1 VRSLVTF
8 HSSLITFQ
16 EFSMRRHH
24 QLAILAASLIAIAL
38 GIYILLEPT
47 RLTQAN
53 ADLLD
58 SQIAEGQIVYAENCA
73 VCHNAAG
80 EGLGA
85 NPALNTLGVQQMDYD
100 TLYKTIARG
109 RYNTAMPAWST
120 EDGGPLNEAAIS
132 AVVALLQHGDWQQTQ
147 IVVADLG
154 LAPRVPLSVTV
165 PITTL
170 QQIALLPDGEALA
183 AAVQTY
189 AANCVACHGA
199 NGEGTS
205 LAPALNDPVI
215 RAERT
220 ADQLNKTISLGAPGT
235 VMAGWNQR
243 LSAAEID
250 QLVLL
255 VQRWDQ
261 IPPDAIPEPPAQ
273 PIIVTEQ
280 LLATGQS
287 LYTQNCSRCH
297 GTDGQGTRR
306 APALNVQSFFD
317 KVPSDQ
323 AMLQIVSSG
332 VPGTAMPAWGDRLS
346 VSEIE
351 AIVAY
356 VRSWEET
363 APAVANPQ
371 TTGGGGPPWQR
382 TGSVPNQP
390 QVSQPAG
397 GVAANPA
404 VGVSPAIDWR
414 MVSLLGVPAVIIG
427 GMLVAASFQL
437 LRLRKSP

>member
-1 VRSLVTF
+1 
-8 HSSLITFQ
+8 
-16 EFSMRRHH
+16 MRRHH
-24 QLAILAASLIAIAL
+24 QLAVLAASLIALAV
-38 GIYILLEPT
+38 GIYILLEPA

-53 ADLLD
+53 VDLLN

-80 EGLGA
+80 QGLGS
-85 NPALNTLGVQQMDYD
+85 NPALNTAGVQQMDRT

-120 EDGGPLNEAAIS
+120 EDGGPLNDAAIN

-154 LAPRVPLSVTV
+154 LAPRAPISVTV

-170 QQIALLPDGEALA
+170 QQIALLPDGAALA

-189 AANCVACHGA
+189 AANCVACHGS
-199 NGEGTS
+199 NGQGTT

-220 ADQLNKTISLGAPGT
+220 AEQLNKTISLGSPGT

-243 LSAAEID
+243 LSAEEIA
-250 QLVLL
+250 QLVTL
-255 VQRWDQ
+255 VQHWDQ
-261 IPPDAIPEPPAQ
+261 IPSDAIPEPPAQ
-273 PIIVTEQ
+273 PIIVTEK
-280 LLATGQS
+280 LLATGQT

-306 APALNVQSFFD
+306 APALNVQTFFD
-317 KVPSDQ
+317 KVTTDA
-323 AMLQIVSSG
+323 AMIQIVSSG

-346 VSEIE
+346 GSEIE

-356 VRSWEET
+356 VRSWEAT

-371 TTGGGGPPWQR
+371 ATGGGGQPWQR
-382 TGSVPNQP
+382 TGSTPTQP
-390 QVSQPAG
+390 QAPQQAG
-397 GVAANPA
+397 GAGVVQSVGAAPA
-404 VGVSPAIDWR
+404 TDWR
-414 MVSLLGVPAVIIG
+414 IVLLLGGLGVIFG
-427 GMLVAASFQL
+427 GMLIAASLQL
-437 LRLRKSP
+437 IRLRHST